1 MSEPYPLN
9 LDVTSP
15 AQIARWRPLVNWLL
29 VIPPAILL
37 WVLTIGL
44 EVLAVLSWFVI
55 LFTGNL
61 PEPWADYMVRV
72 LRYQW
77 RVSAYLY
84 GWTEEYPGFVFPPG
98 SADPGGYPAVLSGVP
113 ALSDRNKLTVLL
125 RIIWIIPAYFV
136 VYLVGI
142 AAGVVLL
149 LAWFIVLFTGK
160 WPEGMRQFCVGY
172 FRWNARVL
180 AYGVLLTDEYPPF
193 RLDP

>member
-1 MSEPYPLN
+1 
-9 LDVTSP
+9 
-15 AQIARWRPLVNWLL
+15 
-29 VIPPAILL
+29 
-37 WVLTIGL
+37 
-44 EVLAVLSWFVI
+44 
-55 LFTGNL
+55 
-61 PEPWADYMVRV
+61 MVRV

>member
-29 VIPPAILL
+29 VIPPAVLL

-44 EVLAVLSWFVI
+44 EVLAILSWFVI
-55 LFTGNL
+55 VFTGEL
-61 PEPWADYMVRV
+61 PEPWGDYMVRV

-84 GWTEEYPGFVFPPG
+84 GWTEEYPGFAFPPG
-98 SADPGGYPAVLSGVP
+98 SADPGNYPAVLSAVP
-113 ALSDRNKLTVLL
+113 ASSDRNRLTVLL
-125 RIIWIIPAYFV
+125 RIIWIIPAYVV

-160 WPEGMRQFCVGY
+160 WPEGLRRYVIGVARLSVRM
-172 FRWNARVL
+172 NAYHYL
-180 AYGVLLTDEYPPF
+180 MTDVYPGF
-193 RLDP
+193 STQ